1 MVATFQRSSA
11 KKNRWPGFTLLLRTQ
26 WSQQRPRATTDDD
39 EPTED
44 VTDRLHGDDGAPMAC
59 VFAEV
64 AAGLLLTAA
73 MPTVD
78 TARSGDHGVDG
89 KASPEIKTWQRFG
102 LHGDGDFRRG
112 SAQKNGWPE

>member
-1 MVATFQRSSA
+1 
-11 KKNRWPGFTLLLRTQ
+11 
-26 WSQQRPRATTDDD
+26 
-39 EPTED
+39 
-44 VTDRLHGDDGAPMAC
+44 MAC

-64 AAGLLLTAA
+64 AAGFLLTAA

-89 KASPEIKTWQRFG
+89 KTSQEIKTWQRFG

-112 SAQKNGWPE
+112 STQKNGWPG

>member
-1 MVATFQRSSA
+1 MAMMGGAAGLRRRS
-11 KKNRWPGFTLLLRTQ
+11 KRDGELQ
-26 WSQQRPRATTDDD
+26 VD
-39 EPTED
+39 
-44 VTDRLHGDDGAPMAC
+44 GDDGAPVDFGFGEM
-59 VFAEV
+59 

-102 LHGDGDFRRG
+102 LHGDGNFRRG
-112 SAQKNGWPE
+112 LAQKNGWPG